1 MIGAAVHSQ
10 IFSAGVAAPAKRC
23 LLSITYRSGGTGG
36 DELAFEGAASKGAY
50 QHLSDAF
57 VWPLVFAT
65 ALLLL
70 LFLQLLLLWQ
80 LPLLPAAA
88 SVAASALGK
97 GGDGEKRSISTSVT
111 RF

>member
-70 LFLQLLLLWQ
+70 LFLLLLPPQ